1 MELIYVDDD
10 AANRAVMREMLAT
23 AGLVMAEAADAVSGL
38 EAIDSGDFDVVLM
51 DLRMPQMNGLTAIRQ
66 LRARTGAKGRT
77 PVLVV
82 TADLTAGVKELCKGA
97 GADAFLAKP
106 VDMEQL
112 FTVIGSLLAKR
123 PDRMIA

>member
-1 MELIYVDDD
+1 MNIIYVDDD

-23 AGLVMAEAADAVSGL
+23 AGVEMAEAADAVSGL
-38 EAIDSGDFDVVLM
+38 AAIDRGDFDVVLM
-51 DLRMPQMNGLTAIRQ
+51 DLRMPHMNGLTAIRQ
-66 LRARTGAKGRT
+66 LRARTGSRGRV

-106 VDMEQL
+106 VSMDQL
-112 FTVIGSLLAKR
+112 FTVIGSLLATR
-123 PDRMIA
+123 S